1 MRVCAHPL
9 PVYER
14 SRLFPPREITANRRK
29 ERKQEATTGTKSKGR
44 RDEAFNRE
52 WSFHPLRNNK
62 LEGGHWT
69 NEFDVHSLKSIGYN
83 HAFSTILFRVFLAS
97 KETECVQR
105 GRATCFPSF
114 GRGAY
119 VYNCA
124 RVHSSCFNQEI
135 DLRKVLERF
144 CGHLRIVWIHS
155 WLHFRFCFYTK
166 PIFTVDDRERK
177 RCQSETKLFSN
188 IRTRTTCIIVSMS
201 LCNDVCRVFCIFRA
215 ISLVYVAAFN
225 HTPGKRGA
233 ISVALQFLRNNM
245 ARLIPAKTWWP
256 PFAYTSSPLA
266 LISFFNL

>member
-14 SRLFPPREITANRRK
+14 SRLFPPCEITANRRK

-52 WSFHPLRNNK
+52 WSFHPRRKNK

-69 NEFDVHSLKSIGYN
+69 NEFDVRSLKSIGYN
-83 HAFSTILFRVFLAS
+83 HAFSTVLFRVFLAS
-97 KETECVQR
+97 KETEYVQR
-105 GRATCFPSF
+105 GRATCFPPF

-177 RCQSETKLFSN
+177 RCQSETKLSSN

-201 LCNDVCRVFCIFRA
+201 LCNDACRVFCVFRVRSRYFT
-215 ISLVYVAAFN
+215 SLLLT
-225 HTPGKRGA
+225 TPLGNGVPSLSLFSSYATTWLDWFPQKLDDRLLR
-233 ISVALQFLRNNM
+233 ALV
-245 ARLIPAKTWWP
+245 
-256 PFAYTSSPLA
+256 PLYP
-266 LISFFNL
+266 